1 MYAIV
6 TIAGQQ
12 FKVEKGKK
20 VIVHQLPS
28 EVGEEV
34 TFEKVLLIDNDGKI
48 SVGTPYVTE
57 AAVTAQVVSHLRG
70 DKIKVFKKKRRKGY
84 QVLNGHRQYFTEL
97 MIEEIIESGFVRKE
111 PKPKKATEP
120 KIKAEKPAP
129 EEAIKTEAKAV
140 SVKKPVKSAGK
151 KTAEPKEATEKVK
164 PAAHQSVAFSYLD
177 YGKPVKV
184 YPDSTAADAI
194 PENLYTVFL
203 IAGIANPY
211 PLEEYIKR
219 SCVDLYTFRFPD
231 HHQFTVSEI
240 QNIAADFDRHLMK
253 SKVIFTTE
261 KDVAR
266 LMAPEIKEKLVHLP
280 LFYIPVNIGF
290 HDSKDVNA
298 EQLIL
303 DYVGKN
309 FKNS

>member
-97 MIEEIIESGFVRKE
+97 VIEEIIESGFVRKE
-111 PKPKKATEP
+111 PKPKKAAEP

-151 KTAEPKEATEKVK
+151 KTAEPKEATEKAK
-164 PAAHQSVAFSYLD
+164 PAAKKTVTKEAAEKAKPAAK
-177 YGKPVKV
+177 KPV
-184 YPDSTAADAI
+184 A
-194 PENLYTVFL
+194 
-203 IAGIANPY
+203 
-211 PLEEYIKR
+211 
-219 SCVDLYTFRFPD
+219 
-231 HHQFTVSEI
+231 
-240 QNIAADFDRHLMK
+240 K
-253 SKVIFTTE
+253 SKPAVKKEE
-261 KDVAR
+261 KPR
-266 LMAPEIKEKLVHLP
+266 KKTSER
-280 LFYIPVNIGF
+280 
-290 HDSKDVNA
+290 
-298 EQLIL
+298 
-303 DYVGKN
+303 
-309 FKNS
+309 